1 MTTYP
6 VTALRAV
13 ALAAQNL
20 HHSNESEPKA
30 TFDSI
35 YQVVDQ
41 SGCVQIDTLHM
52 VRRSHYLVPWSR
64 MGTYNPDD
72 FDDLLFGENRRLFE
86 GWEHAASIIPLNEYR
101 YQMPRQRNMREE
113 PTSGHNRWLSELVQ
127 KDIVPQVLERIRK
140 EGAIKV
146 SNFESDGHK
155 GGTWWNWR
163 PAKVALEYL
172 YSRGELMIAGRDKF
186 QRKYDLSERVLP
198 KWVDTSEPTAEECDQ
213 FWIERGAK
221 ALGICTVRQAG
232 DYTWMKVTKAR
243 PPFDKLLKEGV
254 LLPIKGRLADG
265 QTADLVIHR
274 DNLLLLERAAD
285 GELKPER
292 TTFLSPFDNLFW
304 ASQRD
309 EMLWGFHKSLEAYLP
324 AAKRKYGYFC
334 LPILH
339 KDRLVGRFDPKL
351 ERKSGTLILRSIYLE
366 PGVKLGGRLIRDIAN
381 CMRDFMKFHEAKDLV
396 IERSEPAGLGTKLLA
411 AAATQGR

>member
-6 VTALRAV
+6 VSVLRAV

-20 HHSNESEPKA
+20 HHANGSEPA
-30 TFDSI
+30 TDIDSI
-35 YQVVDQ
+35 FQIVDQ

-52 VRRSHYLVPWSR
+52 VRRSHYLIPWSR
-64 MGTYNPDD
+64 MGTYIPDD
-72 FDDLLFGENRRLFE
+72 LDKLVFGEDRRLFE

-101 YQMPRQRNMREE
+101 YQMPRQRNLREE
-113 PTSGHNRWLSELVQ
+113 PTSGHNRWLNELVQ
-127 KDIVPQVLERIRK
+127 KEFVPLVLERIRK

-146 SNFESDGHK
+146 SNFESDGHR

-172 YSRGELMIAGRDKF
+172 YSRGELMIAGREKF
-186 QRKYDLSERVLP
+186 QRVYDLSERVLP
-198 KWVDTSEPTAEECDQ
+198 KWVDTSEPTVEECDR
-213 FWIERGAK
+213 FWVERGAK
-221 ALGICTVRQAG
+221 ALGVCTVRQAG

-243 PPFDKLLKEGV
+243 PQFEKLVKEGV
-254 LLPIKGRLADG
+254 LLSIKGRLADG
-265 QTADLVIHR
+265 QAADLVIHR
-274 DNLLLLERAAD
+274 DNLPILERAAD

-304 ASQRD
+304 ASKRD

-366 PGVKLGGRLIRDIAN
+366 PGVKLGGKLIQDVAN
-381 CMRDFMKFHEAKDLV
+381 SMRDFMKFHEAKNLV
-396 IERSEPAGLGTKLLA
+396 IERSEPAELGKKILA
-411 AAATQGR
+411 AAASQGR